1 MVVDSSS
8 KQLKQWKVQSKEY
21 VMAFTEEHY
30 CFAVNRGH
38 FLVEILQEGLV

>member
-30 CFAVNRGH
+30 CFAVTEDI
-38 FLVEILQEGLV
+38 FW